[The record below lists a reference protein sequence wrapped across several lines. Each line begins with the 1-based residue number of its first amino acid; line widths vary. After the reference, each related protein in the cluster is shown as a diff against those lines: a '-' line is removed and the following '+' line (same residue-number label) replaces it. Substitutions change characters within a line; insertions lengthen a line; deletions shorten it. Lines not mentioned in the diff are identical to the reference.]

1 MSVVT
6 TIEGKCRRCYSCIMN
21 CPASAIRVEKGQ
33 SKVIEERCIGCGNCL
48 RVCTQ
53 KAKKIEDGILS
64 AEKLLLSG
72 EKVIACLAPSFPA
85 AFPEVKPEQLI
96 GSLKTLGFK
105 EVLEVAYGAELI
117 VAFEYKELLKDQS
130 NKIWITS
137 PCPALVNYIEKYE
150 PELIENIAPIVSPMI
165 ALGRYIKNYYD
176 PQARLIFIG
185 PCIAKKMEIKD
196 PNVSGVIDTV
206 LTFKELKEMLLKNK
220 IDPGKE
226 KELPL
231 DGPRSGLARLFPIS
245 GGLLRTAGKLLDITS
260 NEILVTE
267 GREKVLAI
275 IRAIKTGKVSARFYD
290 LLLCEGCIDGPEMD
304 NSLSIFERREK
315 IIDYVRNQSV
325 KPVEYMPKTDLKRN
339 FTVEDKRL
347 PVPAEEEIREILASI
362 NKTKPEDEF
371 NCGSCGY
378 DTCREKAIA
387 VFQGLA
393 ENEMCIPF
401 LIEKLEKTQE
411 IIIQQEKISSIG
423 QMAAGVAHEL
433 NNPLAGSL
441 IYIRLLLKKLSGGTF
456 EEETGQNYLENIEKE
471 INRCSKIIKNLLDF
485 ARQSQPMRLKINLN
499 EILEDSISMIEH
511 QAQLGNIRIN
521 KNLYASLPF
530 VMADPDQMRQ
540 VFINLILNAIQAM
553 EQRGELT
560 ITSCYL
566 METDYVSII
575 FKDTGCGIS
584 EENLKKLFVPFFT
597 TKGDKKGVGLGLA
610 VTHGI
615 IEKHGGK
622 IEVESEEGKG
632 STFILKLGV
641 CHEE

>member
-48 RVCTQ
+48 RVCIQ
-53 KAKKIEDGILS
+53 KAKKVEDGILP

-85 AFPEVKPEQLI
+85 AFPDIKAEQLI
-96 GSLKTLGFK
+96 GSLKTLGFE
-105 EVLEVAYGAELI
+105 EVIEVAYGAELV
-117 VAFEYKELLKDQS
+117 VASGYTELLKDTS
-130 NKIWITS
+130 NHVWITS

-150 PELIENIAPIVSPMI
+150 PELIKNIAPIVSPMI
-165 ALGRYIKNYYD
+165 ALGRYIKKYYD
-176 PQARLIFIG
+176 SQARLIFIG

-196 PNVSGVIDTV
+196 PNVAGVIDTV
-206 LTFKELKEMLLKNK
+206 LTFKELKEMFLKNN
-220 IDPGKE
+220 INPEQE
-226 KELPL
+226 KELSL
-231 DGPRSGLARLFPIS
+231 DGPRDGLARLFPIS
-245 GGLLRTAGKLLDITS
+245 GGLLRTAGTLLDMTS

-267 GREKVLAI
+267 GKEKVLAI
-275 IRAIKTGKVSARFYD
+275 IKAIKAGKVSAKFYD
-290 LLLCEGCIDGPEMD
+290 LLLCDGCIDGPEID
-304 NSLSIFERREK
+304 NCLSVFERKEQITNYIK
-315 IIDYVRNQSV
+315 NFPV
-325 KPVEYMPKTDLKRN
+325 KPVEDMPDVDLKRQ
-339 FTVEDKRL
+339 FTIDDKRL
-347 PVPAEEEIREILASI
+347 PVPTEEKIREILASI

-371 NCGSCGY
+371 NCGFCGY

-393 ENEMCIPF
+393 ENDMCLPF
-401 LIEKLEKTQE
+401 LIEKLELTRE

-441 IYIRLLLKKLSGGTF
+441 IYIKLLLKKLSGGTF
-456 EEETGQNYLENIEKE
+456 EAETGQTYLENIEKE

-485 ARQSQPMRLKINLN
+485 ARQSHPLRLKINLN
-499 EILEDSISMIEH
+499 EILEDSLSMMTH
-511 QAQLGNIRIN
+511 QAQLGNVNID

-553 EQRGELT
+553 ENGGNFT
-560 ITSCYL
+560 VTSSYIQ
-566 METDYVSII
+566 ETDEVSIS
-575 FKDTGCGIS
+575 FKDTGGGIS
-584 EENLKKLFVPFFT
+584 KENLKKLFAPFFT

-610 VTHGI
+610 VINGI
-615 IEKHGGK
+615 IEKHEGK
-622 IEVESEEGKG
+622 IEVESDTGRG
-632 STFILKLGV
+632 TTFTVKLEA
-641 CHEE
+641 CHD